1 LISRIVAETVFHEV
15 MVNTEGFL
23 FTTPE
28 DRYREMMEKHP
39 NIFNAAPLYHIA

>member
-1 LISRIVAETVFHEV
+1 
-15 MVNTEGFL
+15 MVNTEGSL
-23 FTTPE
+23 FKTPE